1 MTAQAADASVTRT
14 YPMTRAAWEGLRSE
28 IAVLVAS
35 VQHGHEAGVELDDDG
50 LPAPVV
56 PDGLPLSLQEARLAG
71 LEDVLQ
77 HAAIVE
83 APGTAVIGRTVRA
96 REEDG
101 TEVTYGLVVPG
112 DGDVRHR
119 RVSVASPIGC
129 ALVGSHAGDVVTVS
143 APCGTRRLTVLEVRP
158 SEAVE
163 PDEETEAAG

>member
-1 MTAQAADASVTRT
+1 MTAQAADVPAMGT
-14 YPMTRAAWEGLRSE
+14 YPMTRAAWDGLRSE
-28 IAVLVAS
+28 IAALTVA
-35 VQHGHEAGVELDDDG
+35 VQRGHEAGVELDDDG

-56 PDGLPLSLQEARLAG
+56 PDGLPLSVQEARLAG
-71 LEDVLQ
+71 LEDVFE
-77 HAAIVE
+77 HATIVD

-129 ALVGSHAGDVVTVS
+129 ALVGSRAGDVVTVT
-143 APCGTRRLTVLEVRP
+143 APCGTRRLAVLEVGT
-158 SEAVE
+158 AQVVE
-163 PDEETEAAG
+163 EFDPAD